1 MSLEIDW
8 MIDYIMYTTYQQC
21 FSHIMGLEKK
31 IFLIS
36 FMYFRNF
43 VTVSPWKKT
52 GPLIWTNLNPLH
64 QRMLCGKFG
73 WNWPSGSG
81 EEDFF
86 YFSMYSR
93 YFVIISPLKRAGAL
107 IWTNLNPFHPWML
120 CEDSPKDASWQVW
133 LKLAQWFWRRRFIN
147 FVNSSLPF
155 RYYYLHLEKDV
166 GLHLNK
172 LESPSLKDTL
182 CQVWKKL

>member
-8 MIDYIMYTTYQQC
+8 MIDYIMFTTYQQC

-81 EEDFF
+81 EEDFLF
-86 YFSMYSR
+86 FNVFS
-93 YFVIISPLKRAGAL
+93 L
-107 IWTNLNPFHPWML
+107 
-120 CEDSPKDASWQVW
+120 
-133 LKLAQWFWRRRFIN
+133 
-147 FVNSSLPF
+147 F
-155 RYYYLHLEKDV
+155 RYYLPVEKGWGPHLNELESLSPMDALWGFTQGCFVASLVEIGPVVLEK
-166 GLHLNK
+166 K
-172 LESPSLKDTL
+172 IY
-182 CQVWKKL
+182 